1 MPAFITVP
9 LVASLGW
16 LWTCVLAVP
25 IWLLWTVC
33 GLGARFFGFLP
44 AQWQSVSLPNMVALL
59 LLFAITRT
67 ALSAIKFDLKA

>member
-1 MPAFITVP
+1 MPAVFMVP

-33 GLGARFFGFLP
+33 GLGTRFFSFLSV
-44 AQWQSVSLPNMVALL
+44 QWQSVSLPNTIALL
-59 LLFAITRT
+59 LLFAIART